1 MTFIF
6 IANIL
11 FLTGKIISW
20 FKTDMCFDVSYN
32 YPARGQ
38 SSRRKKRD
46 SKCKYDN
53 VDLVLLNIVMV

>member
-11 FLTGKIISW
+11 FLTWKIISW

-32 YPARGQ
+32 YLARGQ
-38 SSRRKKRD
+38 SSHRKKRY